1 MQRLGIA
8 VLHVDGDPGNDVR
21 VEFVLPDHLDQYLA
35 NLVTVQPLAI
45 GPLLGQR
52 LKDIGDGNQPR
63 LEFQLIPLQ
72 SKRIAA
78 AIQTFMMIGRPSGY
92 IFKADDPGQDLEG
105 LIGMMVDPAPFMPV
119 QSPRL
124 VEDFSGICSLPR
136 SCRRPAISIL
146 SQISSPSPN
155 CSAR

>member
-21 VEFVLPDHLDQYLA
+21 VEFVPPDHLDQYLA
-35 NLVTVQPLAI
+35 NLVTVPPLAI

-105 LIGMMVDPAPFMPV
+105 LIGMMVNPAPFMPV